1 MKPIQLAKYIT
12 SIVNPINNCTH
23 TIHALQ
29 TLYFSCSMM
38 HYTCDT
44 HQQSKEGNIKYLVRE
59 VGKQSQNTS
68 SAIEREESL
77 NGLGCTK
84 HTQCN
89 TYIRITHA
97 I

>member
-1 MKPIQLAKYIT
+1 MHLENFT
-12 SIVNPINNCTH
+12 FHNN
-23 TIHALQ
+23 
-29 TLYFSCSMM
+29 YNYRSMM

-59 VGKQSQNTS
+59 VGKQNQNNSNAT
-68 SAIEREESL
+68 EREESL